1 MIIKA
6 FPHVGIDKIKFGM
19 KRNEVRDILGNS
31 TEFLK
36 SSEDKITTDDFGFC
50 HVFYDED
57 NRCEAVEIFNDNEVY
72 IGDSKVFPTDF
83 ASAKE
88 AVPSFIQDDDGLLST
103 ELSIGIYAPDN
114 EMESILFGK
123 KGYYEEL

>member
-6 FPHVGIDKIKFGM
+6 FPHIGIDKIKFGM

-57 NRCEAVEIFNDNEVY
+57 NRCEAIEIFNENEVY
-72 IGDSKVFPTDF
+72 IYGAEKSHVRI
-83 ASAKE
+83 SR
-88 AVPSFIQDDDGLLST
+88 
-103 ELSIGIYAPDN
+103 
-114 EMESILFGK
+114 
-123 KGYYEEL
+123 